1 MSTPPDFLYPWAL
14 VLLPLAALP
23 LLRRSI
29 DTLPYSW
36 VAWLPRDRAGK
47 VVAVIWRAAAV
58 LALAA
63 VIVGLAGPGFS
74 GEQTRITG
82 TGAEILILMDG
93 SGSMNQPISSGSM
106 NVADAPTAGET
117 KNQMARDAI
126 TAFVAQRVNDR
137 LAFMLFGTHPMLA
150 VPFTRNRTAID
161 AAIAATG
168 IGRGTPDTLLD
179 RGIQTAVELFD
190 GRARMSSRAIVL
202 VSDGGARLD
211 EVAREHIRAGLSRNG
226 VALYFI
232 YLRSGIYSPDLH
244 ARPADTDHSPE
255 AELHRFFLSLPTPY
269 RLYQAD
275 SPQQVARAMSD
286 IARNENAPV
295 SFIERLPRQD
305 RSTWCYAT
313 ALFCCA
319 LLLGVW
325 FMQKR
330 SLR

>member
-36 VAWLPRDRAGK
+36 VTWLPRDRAGR
-47 VVAVIWRAAAV
+47 VIAFIWRAAAMI
-58 LALAA
+58 ALAA
-63 VIVGLAGPGFS
+63 VIIGLAGPGCS
-74 GEQTRITG
+74 GEQTRVTG

-93 SGSMNQPISSGSM
+93 SGSMYQVISSGSL

-126 TAFVAQRVNDR
+126 TAFVAQRMNDR

-168 IGRGTPDTLLD
+168 VGRGTPDTLLD
-179 RGIQTAVELFD
+179 HGLESAVELFD
-190 GRARMSSRAIVL
+190 GHTRLSSRAIVL
-202 VSDGGARLD
+202 VSDGGALLD
-211 EVAREHIRAGLSRNG
+211 DTARERVRTGLARNG

-232 YLRSGIYSPDLH
+232 YLRSGIFSPDLH
-244 ARPADTDHSPE
+244 VRPADTDHSPE

-295 SFIERLPRQD
+295 SFVERLPRQD
-305 RSTWCYAT
+305 GSTWCYAA
-313 ALFCCA
+313 ALVCCV
-319 LLLGVW
+319 LLASVW
-325 FMQKR
+325 FMQRR